1 MTNDMEQ
8 DRQDTQSAFTL
19 HYTIINLSE
28 KNTLLIDFYF
38 PKNVSYY
45 AKILNGICFGWCSFF
60 HKDFQAHNC
69 ILTNDQ

>member
-45 AKILNGICFGWCSFF
+45 VKILKGNCFGWCSFF
-60 HKDFQAHNC
+60 YKDLQAHNC
-69 ILTNDQ
+69 ILTNYQ